1 MAPPRKKSLQEV
13 LRERR
18 GGTPLLKVHQLHE
31 REAAR
36 QREELT
42 LRARELVERRRSR
55 RTPVDVDGEL
65 TPELYRVVFAA
76 DRWSY
81 YGSRHWARRTR
92 AQRERTPFC
101 EATRCGR
108 TDGLCAYALDREAL
122 GQELP
127 ERDLATLC
135 DSCLRRAVKLEQ
147 ERGRPVRRDE
157 LRELDPERPLFTR
170 AEIAALRAKLSRPPR
185 RPGG

>member
-1 MAPPRKKSLQEV
+1 MSPPRKKSLQDV

-18 GGTPLLKVHQLHE
+18 AATPLLKVHQLHE

-36 QREELT
+36 RREELT
-42 LRARELVERRRSR
+42 VRAGELVERRRSR
-55 RTPVDVDGEL
+55 RTPVDIDGKL
-65 TPELYRVVFAA
+65 TPELYRAVFAV
-76 DRWSY
+76 DRWAY

-101 EATRCGR
+101 EVTRCSR
-108 TDGLCAYALDREAL
+108 TDGLRAYALDVKAL

-147 ERGRPVRRDE
+147 EHGRPASRDE
-157 LRELDPERPLFTR
+157 LRELDPELPLFTR
-170 AEIAALRAKLSRPPR
+170 AEIAALRAKLSRE
-185 RPGG
+185 PGG